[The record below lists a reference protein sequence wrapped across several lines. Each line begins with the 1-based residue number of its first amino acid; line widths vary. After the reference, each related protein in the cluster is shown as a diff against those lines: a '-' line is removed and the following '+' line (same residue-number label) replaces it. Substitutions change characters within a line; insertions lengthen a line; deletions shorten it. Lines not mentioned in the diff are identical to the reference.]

1 MSILVLTS
9 DTLIGT
15 PAAGNVEYNGQ
26 FYGTDSAAARAQ
38 FQRLTLATAVA
49 STSGTSI
56 DFTGI
61 PAWAKRITIM
71 FGGVSTNGT
80 SIILVQLGTS
90 GGIQN
95 TSYTSGAWQANSNNS
110 NSTAG
115 FLTSGT
121 TTVATAAWD
130 GLATLA
136 LLNSSTSIWAF
147 TSILSGSTAG
157 INSMGAGAKTLSAT
171 LDRVRIT
178 TVSGT
183 DTFDA
188 GSINILYEG

>member
-1 MSILVLTS
+1 
-9 DTLIGT
+9 
-15 PAAGNVEYNGQ
+15 
-26 FYGTDSAAARAQ
+26 
-38 FQRLTLATAVA
+38 
-49 STSGTSI
+49 
-56 DFTGI
+56 
-61 PAWAKRITIM
+61 M

-130 GLATLA
+130 GSATLT
-136 LLNSSTSIWAF
+136 LLNSSTNIWTF
-147 TSILSGSTAG
+147 TSILSGSTAA
-157 INSMGAGAKTLSAT
+157 INSMGAGAKTLSGT

-188 GSINILYEG
+188 GSINILYE